1 MRGEVRRLV
10 LILLGSLAV
19 GDDAP
24 SPADPSLLEPRAWKG
39 VIEASGRNVGKEI
52 TRGEETQR
60 ERIEFLLVTEPPRK
74 SIAWPRLPFRM
85 REGKG
90 TFELS
95 ADVREGAGDGAIT
108 SKGTASGELHPAV
121 EGWVEPTTGKFA
133 LTVNVAP
140 SVLAVVGSVT
150 AVIDGKLVHYRTAG
164 QRAAFLSGFGV
175 EGAAGEEGPVIAG
188 SRKIEDRRGGVT
200 REAEVTWR
208 IERLDPAVRG
218 RVVDHL
224 GRPVEGLRVLARY
237 RRAGGLPPL
246 LHEART
252 DAEGRFRIEAFHG
265 GWMLQVMGEE
275 REGRVIAG
283 VALPDLV
290 QVRFDDVPDLE
301 IETQVYLLERL
312 PQARLLRG
320 HFQGDAD
327 AFLEYTRARAPAAV
341 LDRALEEAESPE
353 AAAGSR

>member
-10 LILLGSLAV
+10 LILLGGLAI

-24 SPADPSLLEPRAWKG
+24 PADPSLLEPRAWKG

-52 TRGEETQR
+52 TRGEEVQR

-85 REGKG
+85 REGTG
-90 TFELS
+90 PFELS
-95 ADVREGAGDGAIT
+95 ADVREAQGEGAIT
-108 SKGTASGELHPAV
+108 SKGASAGEIHPAV
-121 EGWVEPTTGKFA
+121 EGYVEPTTGKFA

-150 AVIDGKLVHYRTAG
+150 AVVDGKLVHYRTAG
-164 QRAAFLSGFGV
+164 QRAAFLSGFGM
-175 EGAAGEEGPVIAG
+175 EGDLGEEGRVIRG
-188 SRKIEDRRGGVT
+188 SRKLEDRRGGVT

-224 GRPVEGLRVLARY
+224 GRPVEGMRVLARY
-237 RRAGGLPPL
+237 RRSGGLPPL
-246 LHEART
+246 LKEANT

-265 GWMLQVMGEE
+265 GWMLQVLGEE

-301 IETQVYLLERL
+301 IRTQIYRLEAL
-312 PQARLLRG
+312 PQPRLLRG

-327 AFLEYTRARAPAAV
+327 AFLEYTRARVPAAA
-341 LDRALEEAESPE
+341 LERALEDAG
-353 AAAGSR
+353 AAPSTGE

>member
-10 LILLGSLAV
+10 LILLGGLAT

-24 SPADPSLLEPRAWKG
+24 SPADPALLEPRAWKG
-39 VIEASGRNVGKEI
+39 VIEASGRNVGREI
-52 TRGEETQR
+52 TRGEEVQR
-60 ERIEFLLVTEPPRK
+60 ERIEFMLVTEPPRK

-85 REGKG
+85 REGVG

-95 ADVREGAGDGAIT
+95 ADVREGEGDGAIT
-108 SKGTASGELHPAV
+108 SKGASAGDLHPSV
-121 EGWVEPTTGKFA
+121 EGYVEPTTGKFS

-140 SVLAVVGSVT
+140 AVLAVVGSVT

-164 QRAAFLSGFGV
+164 QRAAFLSGFGM
-175 EGAAGEEGPVIAG
+175 EGDLGEEGRVIRG
-188 SRKIEDRRGGVT
+188 SRKLEDRRGGVT

-224 GRPVEGLRVLARY
+224 GRPLEGMKVLARF

-246 LHEART
+246 LHEGKT
-252 DAEGRFRIEAFHG
+252 DAEGRFRIEVFHG
-265 GWMLQVMGEE
+265 GWTVQVLGEE
-275 REGRVIAG
+275 RDGRLLAG

-301 IETQVYLLERL
+301 VRTQIYDLQLL
-312 PQARLLRG
+312 PQPHLLRG

-327 AFLEYTRARAPAAV
+327 AFLEYTRARAPAEV
-341 LDRALEEAESPE
+341 LDRALEEGENSSART
-353 AAAGSR
+353 AGG